1 MEKLVDKRKRGKLAS
16 SWSKQSNIDQ
26 YEYKYNVQTKRDI
39 EKDVFLIG
47 KVHSKVTEDYR
58 ITEVSVFSK
67 PEVLQR
73 NYSTTKKEK
82 ISETFLMTARH
93 SRSHIQE

>member
-58 ITEVSVFSK
+58 IAEVSVFFLNPK
-67 PEVLQR
+67 
-73 NYSTTKKEK
+73 YYKERK
-82 ISETFLMTARH
+82 NIGNFSDDR
-93 SRSHIQE
+93 